1 MKLDLQKLE
10 NIEVNILNWYPFKEG
25 SSILQ
30 IGGECKQITK
40 LLNKKCEIV
49 KSIKSSKEQV
59 EGKFDYCLINNA
71 EEQEESLESLLRYAN
86 KKTKEEGTILI
97 TTDNKF
103 GLQSLNINTIK
114 KNLPTKKKIE
124 QYAKET
130 KFKNIKFYYPL
141 PNYKLP
147 NIIFTD
153 LHGPS
158 SESILRDLTIYDE
171 NDIIAIEE
179 REKYIEII
187 EEDPQL
193 FSFFAN
199 SYLVEISNDKDNQ
212 IELVTFGNSRKP
224 EYRMITTMK
233 KEIVEKRPVDKSS
246 EKHLEQ
252 IKSNIEI
259 LKKSNIKVLDD
270 IEESCIKSKVI
281 REAKT
286 LDKVLIKLA
295 KEKQYNKLIQTINE
309 YSKELEKKLEKS
321 DNKEDTVF
329 ERYNITISKSKKEK
343 LNFIKYGLYDL
354 IFQNAFFIDE
364 QIYFYDQEWIEKDI
378 PFEFI
383 MYRAINYLANSSK
396 IINKNELYTAI
407 GITNYIKEFEK
418 LEEIL
423 QKQIID
429 EAIWAIH
436 ANNHTTIQNL
446 KDTCTHY
453 KNLRDIEIEKNR
465 QKDEEIKQLNT
476 MIQTRDAEI
485 QYMLNSK
492 SWKITKPLRYVYK
505 KIGKNDER
513 NK

>member
-1 MKLDLQKLE
+1 MKLDLQKLADIKE
-10 NIEVNILNWYPFKEG
+10 NILNWYPFKEE

-30 IGGECKQITK
+30 IGEECNQITE
-40 LLNKKCEIV
+40 LLNKKCKIV
-49 KSIKSSKEQV
+49 KSIKTSREQV
-59 EGKFDYCLINNA
+59 EGEFDYCLINSA
-71 EEQEESLESLLRYAN
+71 EEQQESLEVLLKYAN
-86 KKTKEEGTILI
+86 TKTKDDGTILI

-103 GLQSLNINTIK
+103 GLQNININITE

-147 NIIFTD
+147 NVIFTD
-153 LHGPS
+153 AHGPS

-171 NDIIAIEE
+171 NDIIVIEE
-179 REKYIEII
+179 RKKYVEII
-187 EEDPQL
+187 KEDPQL

-199 SYLVEISNDKDNQ
+199 SYLVEISNSKDNE

-233 KEIVEKRPVDKSS
+233 KEVVEKAPVNEKS
-246 EKHLEQ
+246 EKHLNQ

-259 LKKSNIKVLDD
+259 LKKSDIKILD
-270 IEESCIKSKVI
+270 EVKENCVQSKVV

-286 LDKVLIKLA
+286 LDKVLIELA
-295 KEKQYNKLIQTINE
+295 KEKQYDELIQTIKK
-309 YSKELEKKLEKS
+309 YSEELTKKLKKS
-321 DNKEDTVF
+321 NDKENTVF
-329 ERYNITISKSKKEK
+329 EKYNIKISKPKKEK
-343 LNFIKYGLYDL
+343 LNFVKYGLYDL
-354 IFQNAFFIDE
+354 IFQNAFCIDK
-364 QIYFYDQEWIEKDI
+364 QIYFYDQEWIEENI

-396 IINKNELYTAI
+396 IIDRDELYSAI
-407 GITNYIKEFEK
+407 EITSYIKEFEK

-429 EAIWAIH
+429 ETIWAIH
-436 ANNHTTIQNL
+436 ANNHTTIQNI

-453 KNLRDIEIEKNR
+453 KNLKNIEIEKNR

-476 MIQTRDAEI
+476 MIQTREAEI

-505 KIGKNDER
+505 KIGKDNER

>member
-1 MKLDLQKLE
+1 MKLDLQKLSDIKE
-10 NIEVNILNWYPFKEG
+10 NILNWYPFKEE

-30 IGGECKQITK
+30 IGEKCKQITE
-40 LLNKKCEIV
+40 LLNKKCKIV
-49 KSIKSSKEQV
+49 KSIKTSSEQI
-59 EGKFDYCLINNA
+59 EGQFDYCLINSA
-71 EEQEESLESLLRYAN
+71 EEQQESLETLLKYAN
-86 KKTKEEGTILI
+86 TKTKNEGTILI

-103 GLQSLNINTIK
+103 GLQNININITE

-124 QYAKET
+124 HYAKET
-130 KFKNIKFYYPL
+130 KFKSIKFYYPL

-147 NIIFTD
+147 NVIFTD
-153 LHGPS
+153 IHGPS

-179 REKYIEII
+179 RKKYIEII

-193 FSFFAN
+193 FSFFSN
-199 SYLVEISNDKDNQ
+199 SYIVEISNHEDNE

-224 EYRMITTMK
+224 EYRMITIMK
-233 KEIVEKRPVDKSS
+233 KDIVEKMPVDKNSQ
-246 EKHLEQ
+246 KHLEQ

-259 LKKSNIKVLDD
+259 LKKSNIKILD
-270 IEESCIKSKVI
+270 EVKENCIQSKVI
-281 REAKT
+281 REEKT

-295 KEKQYNKLIQTINE
+295 KEKQYDKLIETIKE
-309 YSKELEKKLEKS
+309 YSKELTKKLEKS
-321 DNKEDTVF
+321 DNKENTVF
-329 ERYNITISKSKKEK
+329 EKYNITISKSKKEK

-354 IFQNAFFIDE
+354 IFQNAFYIDK
-364 QIYFYDQEWIEKDI
+364 QIYFYDQEWIEENT

-383 MYRAINYLANSSK
+383 MYRAISYLANSSK
-396 IINKNELYTAI
+396 IIDRNELYNAT
-407 GITNYIKEFEK
+407 GITNYIKEFEE

-429 EAIWAIH
+429 ETIWTIH

-446 KDTCTHY
+446 RDTCIHY
-453 KNLRDIEIEKNR
+453 KNLRDIEMGKNR

-476 MIQTRDAEI
+476 IIQTRENEI
-485 QYMLNSK
+485 NTMKNSK
-492 SWKITKPLRYVYK
+492 SWKITKPLRYLCK
-505 KIGKNDER
+505 KIGKDNER